1 VQRISAIKVA
11 WGKAFIAGMLMLCG
25 VQAANAQYTKADTA
39 SYLASYWYHGVGL
52 VKSPLRFTTDQ
63 WVTAAGSLV
72 FVGSMVALDEPINAF
87 AVNWTSE
94 GWQSFG
100 KAGDVAGGL
109 PVQLGLSG
117 SAILVGSLAKSKP
130 ILNFGLDNLQ
140 AQVFTGGIALVVKNL
155 FHRARPLTNEGA
167 FKWYGPFKNWGND
180 DYQSF
185 FSGHTA
191 IMFSTANML
200 FLHSKKNIWVG
211 ILGFGAATAVGV
223 SRMQQ
228 QKHWS
233 SDVVMGAIVGTAV
246 SSFVYKQQ
254 EKRRNAKTQLKP
266 IL

>member
-1 VQRISAIKVA
+1 MIPAIKIAV
-11 WGKAFIAGMLMLCG
+11 GKALIAGMLLACSIPP
-25 VQAANAQYTKADTA
+25 AKAQYSKADTS
-39 SYLASYWYHGVGL
+39 SYLASYWHNGVGM
-52 VKSPLRFTTDQ
+52 VKSPLHFSTDQ
-63 WVTAAGSLV
+63 WITAAGSLV

-87 AVNWTSE
+87 AVNWTTD
-94 GWQSFG
+94 GWETFG

-140 AQVFTGGIALVVKNL
+140 AQVFTGGLALVVKNL

-167 FKWYGPFKNWGND
+167 FKWYGPFKNWGD
-180 DYQSF
+180 DNYQSF

-211 ILGFGAATAVGV
+211 ILGFGAATAVGL

-254 EKRRNAKTQLKP
+254 EKRRSAKAKLRP